1 MPRESLHERVRT
13 VRTEGVV
20 HVVDVQLRFAAKRAR
35 RVLRDGSGR
44 GAPFTIRASDTLYRT
59 NGKYFYQRGEIGFKN
74 SEEKEVMFLDAE
86 GK

>member
-1 MPRESLHERVRT
+1 MAQ
-13 VRTEGVV
+13 G
-20 HVVDVQLRFAAKRAR
+20 
-35 RVLRDGSGR
+35 G